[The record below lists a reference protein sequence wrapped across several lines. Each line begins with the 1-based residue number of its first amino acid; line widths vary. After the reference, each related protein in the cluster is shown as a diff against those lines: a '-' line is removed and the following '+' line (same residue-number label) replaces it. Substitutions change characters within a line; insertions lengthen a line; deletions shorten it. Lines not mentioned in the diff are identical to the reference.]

1 MLVVRTSPRVAS
13 GARRGRA
20 LATAVAVIVMLGL
33 FGGCGSDGGQPDL
46 AAQDKQ
52 VELANRLAAVHA
64 RVAQARRLVARER
77 QATAQLNRVRS
88 GATTAA
94 RSTVQAGISLD
105 RLCAPIPRGLG
116 KASRL
121 AARQRERQRK
131 RTLYFLNLSCPSVR
145 S

>member
-1 MLVVRTSPRVAS
+1 MVVVRTNPPVTSRK
-13 GARRGRA
+13 RRGRA
-20 LATAVAVIVMLGL
+20 LATAVALTLMLGL
-33 FGGCGSDGGQPDL
+33 FGGCGSDGSQPDL

-52 VELANRLAAVHA
+52 VQLANRLAAVHA

-77 QATAQLNRVRS
+77 RATAQLNRRRLLAS
-88 GATTAA
+88 AA
-94 RSTVQAGISLD
+94 PRSTVQSGLSLD

-131 RTLYFLNLSCPSVR
+131 RALYSLNLSCPSVR